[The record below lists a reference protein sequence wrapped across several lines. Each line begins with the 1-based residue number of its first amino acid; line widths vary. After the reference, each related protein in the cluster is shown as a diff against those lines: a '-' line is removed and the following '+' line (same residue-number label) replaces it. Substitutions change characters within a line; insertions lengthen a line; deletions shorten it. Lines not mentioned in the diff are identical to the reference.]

1 MNDDGFLGEGFEDWR
16 EVFAG
21 QGIRE
26 LQEAGVVSTTWVA
39 GTPRVDIVGLYP
51 TLEGLVVQGLLVL
64 AVVFALVWTF
74 VITPAR
80 THTAPSVPS

>member
-1 MNDDGFLGEGFEDWR
+1 MDT
-16 EVFAG
+16 G

-26 LQEAGVVSTTWVA
+26 LQEAGVVGITWVA
-39 GTPRVDIVGLYP
+39 GAPRVDVLGLYP

-74 VITPAR
+74 VIAPAR
-80 THTAPSVPS
+80 TQTAPSAPSSP

>member
-1 MNDDGFLGEGFEDWR
+1 MAF
-16 EVFAG
+16 VFAG

-26 LQEAGVVSTTWVA
+26 LQEAGVVGTRWVA
-39 GTPRVDIVGLYP
+39 GAPRVDILGLYP

-74 VITPAR
+74 VIAPAR
-80 THTAPSVPS
+80 